1 MTDQHLELAN
11 RWLERSDNDIITA
24 RQTLLLANGPTDTPC
39 FHAQQAIEKAFKALL
54 TFHQITFPRTHD
66 LLRLLDLA
74 LPFMPELDN
83 DREGFADMETYAV
96 DLRYPDLGFDP
107 PRSDAVDAL
116 ALAEETVTKI
126 RTIVSNPQIMATA
139 STLES

>member
-1 MTDQHLELAN
+1 MTDKHIELAN

-24 RQTLLLANGPTDTPC
+24 RQTLLLTNGPTDTPC

-74 LPFMPELDN
+74 LPFMPDLDD
-83 DREGFADMETYAV
+83 DREGFADLESYAV
-96 DLRYPDLGFDP
+96 DVCYPDLGFDP
-107 PRSDAVDAL
+107 PRSDALTAL
-116 ALAEETVTKI
+116 ALAEATVFKI
-126 RTIVSNPQIMATA
+126 RATVSK
-139 STLES
+139 S

>member
-1 MTDQHLELAN
+1 MTDKHVELAN
-11 RWLERSDNDIITA
+11 RWLERSNNDIITA
-24 RQTLLLANGPTDTPC
+24 RQTLLLMNGPTDTPC

-74 LPFMPELDN
+74 LPFIPDLDN

-96 DLRYPDLGFDP
+96 DVRYPDLGFDP
-107 PRSDAVDAL
+107 LRSDAIIAL
-116 ALAEETVTKI
+116 SLAEATVFKI
-126 RTIVSNPQIMATA
+126 REKVSIHPR
-139 STLES
+139 